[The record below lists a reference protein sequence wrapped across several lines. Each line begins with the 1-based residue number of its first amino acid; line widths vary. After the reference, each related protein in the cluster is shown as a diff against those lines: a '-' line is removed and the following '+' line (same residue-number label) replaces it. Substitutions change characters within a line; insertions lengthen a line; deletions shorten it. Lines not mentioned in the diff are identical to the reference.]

1 MLSTRP
7 LVGEGR
13 VVGVQRAGTLGIYSR
28 AARPHVP
35 SYIV

>member
-13 VVGVQRAGTLGIYSR
+13 VAAVQRAGTLGIYSR
-28 AARPHVP
+28 AARPHVQ
-35 SYIV
+35 SDIV

>member
-13 VVGVQRAGTLGIYSR
+13 VAGVQRAGTLGIYSR
-28 AARPHVP
+28 AARPHSQSFV
-35 SYIV
+35 V